1 MELHFSE
8 TWYVCM
14 GSLGLT
20 YGIVCLGI
28 KEIIVAS
35 SHFIDEWCTGEVW
48 ACVYLQLM
56 GAGPKHWGVIF
67 WLANQNCLNH

>member
-35 SHFIDEWCTGEVW
+35 SHYIDEWCTGEVW
-48 ACVYLQLM
+48 ACVYTVLICQPEDNPPMFWTSTHELQ
-56 GAGPKHWGVIF
+56 V
-67 WLANQNCLNH
+67 NH